1 MSLVAVARL
10 ETVVSEL
17 AEAQKR
23 TEQRVAELAEAQKR
37 TEQRLDRLEAV
48 VAELAEAQQ
57 RTEQRVA
64 ELAEAQKRTEQRLE
78 RLETVVAELAEAQ
91 KRTEQRLERLE
102 TVVAE
107 LAEAQKRT
115 EQVLAGL
122 IQAVEQLTLRTKTMQ
137 ERLDALIG
145 DNLERRYRER
155 AHAYFGRVLRQ
166 VQVVPWIQVEERLE
180 ERLSEQEV
188 DDLRPLDL
196 LVHGRP
202 KDASIGDELWLAV
215 EVSKVVDRIDV
226 ERALRRAAMLRKAG
240 YLTIPV
246 VAGEEHTPGSDE
258 AARDTG
264 VVFVQ
269 DGAMRFWDEAL
280 GRVRST

>member
-1 MSLVAVARL
+1 MIMSLVAVARL
-10 ETVVSEL
+10 ETVVAEL

-57 RTEQRVA
+57 RTEQR
-64 ELAEAQKRTEQRLE
+64 
-78 RLETVVAELAEAQ
+78 VAELAEAQ

-166 VQVVPWIQVEERLE
+166 VQVVPWIQIEERLE